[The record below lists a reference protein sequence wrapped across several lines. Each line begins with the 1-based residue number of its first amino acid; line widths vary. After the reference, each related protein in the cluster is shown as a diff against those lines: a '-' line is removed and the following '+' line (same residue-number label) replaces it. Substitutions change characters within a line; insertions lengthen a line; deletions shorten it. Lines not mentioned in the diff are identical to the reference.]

1 MKCTGSE
8 ILLPASFFKFQI
20 MRKNKYAYTNHTPK
34 APFSSS
40 PFRTL
45 DQRRPGRITQTDDK
59 ESWRMM
65 TKEIIE
71 KPTLAKIKSPIGRK
85 RVLVYGQKV

>member
-1 MKCTGSE
+1 MLT
-8 ILLPASFFKFQI
+8 
-20 MRKNKYAYTNHTPK
+20 RKHTPK
-34 APFSSS
+34 APFSTSA
-40 PFRTL
+40 FRTL

-71 KPTLAKIKSPIGRK
+71 KPTLAKIESPIGRK
-85 RVLVYGQKV
+85 LVLVYGQKV

>member
-1 MKCTGSE
+1 MKCIGSE
-8 ILLPASFFKFQI
+8 ILLSASFFKFQI
-20 MRKNKYAYTNHTPK
+20 MRKNRHAYTKTQDK
-34 APFSSS
+34 TPFSSS

-65 TKEIIE
+65 TKEIVE